1 MSTLGVPEGYAAR
14 THALSLDAES
24 PRYAGCTQ
32 SYAGRTRP
40 RCKTLICLVHYLK
53 GAKAHFSASIS
64 VSETLRESL
73 PSSLVCVSV
82 VGANC
87 ALVT

>member
-1 MSTLGVPEGYAAR
+1 MRVLMRLIWTRSRQGTLGVPRVTSGVPGSGAK
-14 THALSLDAES
+14 
-24 PRYAGCTQ
+24 
-32 SYAGRTRP
+32 
-40 RCKTLICLVHYLK
+40 KTLMHLVHYLK

-64 VSETLRESL
+64 VSETLKESL
-73 PSSLVCVSV
+73 PSSLVCESV